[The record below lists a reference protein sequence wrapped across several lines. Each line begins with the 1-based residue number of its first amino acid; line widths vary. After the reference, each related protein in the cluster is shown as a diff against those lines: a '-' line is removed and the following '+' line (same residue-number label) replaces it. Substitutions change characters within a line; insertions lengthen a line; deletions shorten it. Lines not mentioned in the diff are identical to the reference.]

1 MSRFKRL
8 SLIVL
13 LVLAGSTAAQMHVA
27 MQSYYPV
34 IRVSTVEGVT
44 YTTLL
49 EPAEDRSRCAAAS
62 KVFLASLKAGCEDCE
77 VHFARCEREPEGAEA
92 LSGAQAAQRPFVS
105 LPGLRIDID
114 GPTVPAAR
122 GCEAIARDLAARG
135 LGHPERLKVS
145 CTAPGVRDART
156 PARSRPS

>member
-1 MSRFKRL
+1 MSRFRRL

-13 LVLAGSTAAQMHVA
+13 LVLAGSSAAHMHVT

-34 IRVSTVEGVT
+34 IRVSTVDGVT

-62 KVFLASLKAGCEDCE
+62 RVFLASLKAGCEDCE
-77 VHFARCEREPEGAEA
+77 VRFARCEREPEGAEA
-92 LSGAQAAQRPFVS
+92 PSRAQAAQRHFVS

-114 GPTVPAAR
+114 GPVAPAAR

-156 PARSRPS
+156 RARSRPS

>member
-8 SLIVL
+8 AFIVL
-13 LVLAGSTAAQMHVA
+13 LVLAGSTAAQMHVS

-34 IRVSTVEGVT
+34 IRVSTAEGVT

-49 EPAEDRSRCAAAS
+49 EPAPERSRCAAAS
-62 KVFLASLKAGCEDCE
+62 RLFLASLKAGCKDCD
-77 VHFARCEREPEGAEA
+77 VHFARCEREPEEAE
-92 LSGAQAAQRPFVS
+92 SGAQAAQRHFVS

-114 GPTVPAAR
+114 GPMAPATR

-135 LGHPERLKVS
+135 LGHPERLKVR